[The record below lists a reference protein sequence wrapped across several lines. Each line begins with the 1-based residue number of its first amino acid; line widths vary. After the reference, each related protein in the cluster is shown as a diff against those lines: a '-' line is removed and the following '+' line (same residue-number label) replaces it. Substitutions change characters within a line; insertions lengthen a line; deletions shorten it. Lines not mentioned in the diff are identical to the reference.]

1 MSVFSVGGAVGN
13 VWESQL
19 GGKDAVGIRECMGQ
33 PLLRKYQTVSKEEMV
48 KNPSEFHSG
57 RCRAAVFCF

>member
-1 MSVFSVGGAVGN
+1 MSVFSVGGTLGN

-19 GGKDAVGIRECMGQ
+19 GGKDAVGIRECMRQ

-48 KNPSEFHSG
+48 KSPSESHSG
-57 RCRAAVFCF
+57 RYRAAVFCF